1 MFQSDSHG
9 GIIITCRCDGFAQ
22 VLIGPGFI
30 ISLGLL
36 VSHIPVDMGNFIINF
51 GVMMKK
57 DPNISAAGNKAMVE
71 EYTEKNIESF
81 HQDVAIWNNKCI
93 IDNPLMCDGDGPVH
107 LVRKWYSQF
116 MTDLTDIRE
125 DQVRAREHVAMEGPT
140 VKEVIAS
147 MS

>member
-1 MFQSDSHG
+1 ME
-9 GIIITCRCDGFAQ
+9 
-22 VLIGPGFI
+22 
-30 ISLGLL
+30 
-36 VSHIPVDMGNFIINF
+36 NFIINF

-57 DPNISAAGNKAMVE
+57 DPAISEAGNKAMVE

-116 MTDLTDIRE
+116 MTDVADIQD
-125 DQVRAREHVAMEGPT
+125 DQVRARQHVTVEGPS
-140 VKEVIAS
+140 VEEVIAA
-147 MS
+147 MA